1 MPSFFGNSSER
12 CARGDDGQLVN
23 SVNQSKV
30 RKEARQYTSTP
41 RKVDTMNTMEQ
52 NLANFDPGM
61 SMKVSV

>member
-1 MPSFFGNSSER
+1 M
-12 CARGDDGQLVN
+12 C
-23 SVNQSKV
+23 
-30 RKEARQYTSTP
+30 TSTP